1 MKGMNLA
8 MCLVQ
13 YIIHLLVKH
22 SELLSWLL
30 ACIANIKRG
39 LDFLSKGSNNI
50 SPWLRYGQTT
60 YPSLRE
66 MDLENGSFIDIDESG
81 KLKQIDTEMY
91 SKPEGP
97 ALLP

>member
-30 ACIANIKRG
+30 ACIANIKRR

-50 SPWLRYGQTT
+50 SPWLRYGQTI
-60 YPSLRE
+60 YSSLRE
-66 MDLENGSFIDIDESG
+66 MELKNGSFIDIDESW
-81 KLKQIDTEMY
+81 
-91 SKPEGP
+91 
-97 ALLP
+97 

>member
-1 MKGMNLA
+1 MPGSIYHPSPSKTLR
-8 MCLVQ
+8 
-13 YIIHLLVKH
+13 
-22 SELLSWLL
+22 
-30 ACIANIKRG
+30 IAVLTSSMYCKYKRG

>member
-1 MKGMNLA
+1 
-8 MCLVQ
+8 
-13 YIIHLLVKH
+13 
-22 SELLSWLL
+22 
-30 ACIANIKRG
+30 
-39 LDFLSKGSNNI
+39 
-50 SPWLRYGQTT
+50 
-60 YPSLRE
+60 